1 MSSKNN
7 FYYTLQGYHKEV
19 TGSNIVCSIHFP
31 NNVERKFLI
40 DFGMFQEC
48 EYEEKNKDI
57 DFNIKEIDA
66 ILVTHSHLDHVGR
79 LPYIVKKGYNG
90 PIYSTFLTK
99 LVTSSILKNSA
110 KVFQSNYDKEKN
122 YAKDAEPPLY
132 SLDDVEDALSL
143 FSICRYNESFEF
155 DENISI
161 TFFDNG
167 HILSAS
173 CILIEATYK
182 NRAPLRILFTGDY
195 KGKNKF
201 KEIVPIPNEIFDLP
215 LSIVTE
221 STLCE
226 DTQISY
232 EPTFRDSIISCIEK
246 DKGILIPC
254 LAQERFEEVMLELKQ
269 IESLGYTLDICVD
282 APLATE
288 INSIYT
294 IYSNINY
301 MPSNVMFVNTRE
313 EREVIFKS
321 PKKRIL
327 IVSSGMGDFGMAPLY
342 LNNFLVRE
350 DYEIIFTS
358 YLANYSLGRKIMELK
373 RFNKIRIPGHKDTIK
388 KVAITKQTREFS
400 SHIHCDELIEF
411 IKKFNNLQ
419 NVIINH
425 GCFDAQENLKQK
437 LEANDINAI
446 MLGTNKFHKIL
457 SSGEISTF
465 EIIQEEKKTETVKPS
480 KKSNLDNRTIPCFIR
495 SNSLV
500 KNY

>member
-1 MSSKNN
+1 
-7 FYYTLQGYHKEV
+7 
-19 TGSNIVCSIHFP
+19 
-31 NNVERKFLI
+31 
-40 DFGMFQEC
+40 
-48 EYEEKNKDI
+48 
-57 DFNIKEIDA
+57 
-66 ILVTHSHLDHVGR
+66 
-79 LPYIVKKGYNG
+79 
-90 PIYSTFLTK
+90 
-99 LVTSSILKNSA
+99 
-110 KVFQSNYDKEKN
+110 
-122 YAKDAEPPLY
+122 
-132 SLDDVEDALSL
+132 
-143 FSICRYNESFEF
+143 
-155 DENISI
+155 
-161 TFFDNG
+161 
-167 HILSAS
+167 
-173 CILIEATYK
+173 
-182 NRAPLRILFTGDY
+182 
-195 KGKNKF
+195 
-201 KEIVPIPNEIFDLP
+201 
-215 LSIVTE
+215 
-221 STLCE
+221 
-226 DTQISY
+226 
-232 EPTFRDSIISCIEK
+232 
-246 DKGILIPC
+246 
-254 LAQERFEEVMLELKQ
+254 
-269 IESLGYTLDICVD
+269 
-282 APLATE
+282 
-288 INSIYT
+288 
-294 IYSNINY
+294 

-425 GCFDAQENLKQK
+425 GCFEAQENLKQK
-437 LEANDINAI
+437 LEVNDINAI

-457 SSGEISTF
+457 PSGEISTF